1 MTTAAIIIPVYNE
14 AGSLPAVLDELAAMD
29 WPVAVE
35 VVVVDGGSTDGT
47 PDLARAAGLRVVVE
61 RRRGY
66 GRACAAGS
74 AATDADVLVYMDGD
88 GSTLASDVPAL
99 LAPLLAGRAD
109 LVLGSRAASGVSLAG
124 MPFQQRFGNWLS
136 SVLIG
141 LIYGLRLT
149 DLGPFRAVRREVVN
163 ALDVR
168 NLTYGWPTE
177 MLVKAIR
184 AGYRVVEVPVSF
196 RARLDGQSKISGT
209 LRGTLLA
216 GWHILSATLRYIRW
230 TPS

>member
-99 LAPLLAGRAD
+99 LDPLLAGRAD